1 MSRDS
6 SLITGT
12 VVAVQANFYQV
23 RLDPDTSTEGENP
36 LWADLRVLL
45 CTRRT
50 RLKKIGQQVMVGDRV
65 VVEEPDW
72 NDRRGVIS
80 QVFPR
85 QTELNRPPVA
95 NADRILLVFALTEPD
110 LDPASLTRFLVKAES
125 TGLEVS
131 LCLNKCDLVTA
142 EDLAQWRDRL
152 KGWGYEPMFISVRS
166 GLGIYK
172 QTANDSQNQVSA
184 TNPNLLDKID
194 TSCLPLE
201 GGEVVLTSPQEE
213 GEVLLTSPQE
223 EGEGGVLLTSPQGEA
238 EVLLTEVALSLQ
250 SHLQGKITVICGP
263 SGVGKSSLI
272 NQLIPALNLRVSAVS
287 GKLGRGRHTTRHVEL
302 FELPGGGLLA
312 DTPGF
317 NQPTLE
323 CEPSELAQYFPEAR
337 QRLALGSCQF
347 SDCSH
352 RSEPNCVVRGDW
364 ERYEYYLQFLS
375 EAIVRQQQE
384 LNSSSAEASLK
395 QQTKSDGTQQYEP
408 KLQTKKYRRSS
419 RRVQHQSL
427 QDMCQDDLF

>member
-1 MSRDS
+1 MSLNS
-6 SLITGT
+6 PSIVGT
-12 VVAVQANFYQV
+12 VIAVQANFYQV
-23 RLDPDTSTEGENP
+23 RLDPPVSIDGKNAP
-36 LWADLRVLL
+36 LADSPTLL

-65 VVEEPDW
+65 VVDEPDW
-72 NDRRGVIS
+72 TDRRGAIS
-80 QVFPR
+80 EVFPR

-95 NADRILLVFALTEPD
+95 NADRILLVFALAEPD

-131 LCLNKCDLVTA
+131 LCLNKCDLVTPQ
-142 EDLAQWRDRL
+142 ELEQWRDRL
-152 KGWGYEPMFISVRS
+152 SGWGYEPMFISVRS
-166 GLGIYK
+166 GAVVQEATEK
-172 QTANDSQNQVSA
+172 SPNEVSA
-184 TNPNLLDKID
+184 KEPASHDLMEKIEGYSVTFEENPLLANSVDRLAPLNPVH
-194 TSCLPLE
+194 SPLPNF
-201 GGEVVLTSPQEE
+201 
-213 GEVLLTSPQE
+213 LLQ
-223 EGEGGVLLTSPQGEA
+223 
-238 EVLLTEVALSLQ
+238 
-250 SHLQGKITVICGP
+250 HLQGKITVICGP

-272 NQLIPALNLRVSAVS
+272 NQLIPALNLRVNAVS

-323 CEPSELAQYFPEAR
+323 CDPSELAEYFPEAR

-352 RSEPNCVVRGDW
+352 RDEPNCLVRGSW
-364 ERYEYYLQFLS
+364 ERYDYYLNFLS
-375 EAIVRQQQE
+375 EALIRQQQE
-384 LNSSSAEASLK
+384 QNSSSAEASLK

-419 RRVQHQSL
+419 RRLQHQSL
-427 QDMCQDDLF
+427 QDMCQDLDEL

>member
-23 RLDPDTSTEGENP
+23 RLDPDASTDGENP
-36 LWADLRVLL
+36 LLADRPILL

-72 NDRRGVIS
+72 NEHRGVVS

-131 LCLNKCDLVTA
+131 LCLNKCDLVTD
-142 EDLAQWRDRL
+142 EHLELWRYRL
-152 KGWGYEPMFISVRS
+152 KGWGYDPMFISVRS
-166 GLGIYK
+166 GLGIYEEA
-172 QTANDSQNQVSA
+172 TNNRQNEVSA
-184 TNPNLLDKID
+184 TNPNSSDEIDSSLLP
-194 TSCLPLE
+194 SSFFLLP
-201 GGEVVLTSPQEE
+201 S
-213 GEVLLTSPQE
+213 SF
-223 EGEGGVLLTSPQGEA
+223 SI
-238 EVLLTEVALSLQ
+238 Q

-272 NQLIPALNLRVSAVS
+272 NQLIPALNLRVNAVS

-302 FELPGGGLLA
+302 FDLPGGGLLA

-317 NQPTLE
+317 NQPALE
-323 CEPSELAQYFPEAR
+323 CDPSELPRYFPEAR
-337 QRLALGSCQF
+337 HRLTLGSCQF

-352 RSEPNCVVRGDW
+352 SCEPNCVVRGDW
-364 ERYEYYLQFLS
+364 ERYEYYLQFLE

-384 LNSSSAEASLK
+384 QNSSSAEASLK

-427 QDMCQDDLF
+427 QDMCQEDLDQV

>member
-1 MSRDS
+1 MSLNS
-6 SLITGT
+6 PSIVGT
-12 VVAVQANFYQV
+12 VIAVQANFYQV
-23 RLDPDTSTEGENP
+23 RLDPAVSIEGKNAP
-36 LWADLRVLL
+36 LADSPILL

-65 VVEEPDW
+65 VVDEPDW
-72 NDRRGVIS
+72 TERRGAIS
-80 QVFPR
+80 EVFPR

-95 NADRILLVFALTEPD
+95 NADRILLVFALAEPD

-131 LCLNKCDLVTA
+131 LCLNKCDLVTPQ
-142 EDLAQWRDRL
+142 ELEQWRDRL
-152 KGWGYEPMFISVRS
+152 SGWGYEPMFISVRS
-166 GLGIYK
+166 GLGV
-172 QTANDSQNQVSA
+172 QEAAANFQNKVSVEKVASQPLSDKIDSSLLPSEDKPMLANSVYPLHPLNPVQSPL
-184 TNPNLLDKID
+184 PNLL
-194 TSCLPLE
+194 
-201 GGEVVLTSPQEE
+201 
-213 GEVLLTSPQE
+213 
-223 EGEGGVLLTSPQGEA
+223 QGPI
-238 EVLLTEVALSLQ
+238 
-250 SHLQGKITVICGP
+250 QGKITIICGP

-272 NQLIPALNLRVSAVS
+272 NQLIPALNLRVNAVS

-317 NQPTLE
+317 NQPALE
-323 CEPSELAQYFPEAR
+323 CDPSELAEYFPEAR

-352 RSEPNCVVRGDW
+352 RSEPNCVVRGSW
-364 ERYEYYLQFLS
+364 ERYEYYLQFLE
-375 EAIVRQQQE
+375 EAMIRQQQE
-384 LNSSSAEASLK
+384 QNSSSAESSLK

-419 RRVQHQSL
+419 RRLQHQSL
-427 QDMCQDDLF
+427 QDRCQDDLEEV

>member
-6 SLITGT
+6 SLITAT

-23 RLDPDTSTEGENP
+23 RLDPDADTDGENP
-36 LWADLRVLL
+36 LLADLPILL

-72 NDRRGVIS
+72 NDHRGVIS

-142 EDLAQWRDRL
+142 EHLEQWRDRL
-152 KGWGYEPMFISVRS
+152 KKWGYEPMFISVRS
-166 GLGIYK
+166 GLGIYEE
-172 QTANDSQNQVSA
+172 TTNDRQNEVSA
-184 TNPNLLDKID
+184 TNQNLSDKID
-194 TSCLPLE
+194 SSFLPSPL
-201 GGEVVLTSPQEE
+201 GGGE
-213 GEVLLTSPQE
+213 GEVALVES
-223 EGEGGVLLTSPQGEA
+223 EGGSASSIQT
-238 EVLLTEVALSLQ
+238 
-250 SHLQGKITVICGP
+250 HLQGKITVICGP

-272 NQLIPALNLRVSAVS
+272 NQLIPALNLRVNAVS

-302 FELPGGGLLA
+302 FDLPGGGLLA

-317 NQPTLE
+317 NQPALE
-323 CEPSELAQYFPEAR
+323 CDPSELPRYFPEVR
-337 QRLALGSCQF
+337 QRLALGTCQF

-364 ERYEYYLQFLS
+364 ERYEYYLQFLE

-384 LNSSSAEASLK
+384 QNSSSAEASLK

-427 QDMCQDDLF
+427 QEMCEEDLEEND

>member
-1 MSRDS
+1 MNPNSS
-6 SLITGT
+6 SLVGT

-23 RLDPDTSTEGENP
+23 SLDPEACIDGKNRP
-36 LWADLRVLL
+36 LADAPSLL

-65 VVEEPDW
+65 MVEEPDW
-72 NDRRGVIS
+72 NDHRGVIS

-131 LCLNKCDLVTA
+131 LCLNKCDLVTTQ
-142 EDLAQWRDRL
+142 ELEQWRDRL
-152 KGWGYEPMFISVRS
+152 KGWGYDPMFISVRS
-166 GLGIYK
+166 GLGIYHEA
-172 QTANDSQNQVSA
+172 ANNSENEVSA
-184 TNPNLLDKID
+184 TNPNLSEEID
-194 TSCLPLE
+194 SSLLPLE
-201 GGEVVLTSPQEE
+201 RG
-213 GEVLLTSPQE
+213 
-223 EGEGGVLLTSPQGEA
+223 
-238 EVLLTEVALSLQ
+238 VALVESQ
-250 SHLQGKITVICGP
+250 GVASSSSIETHLQGKITVICGP

-272 NQLIPALNLRVSAVS
+272 NQLIPTLNIRVNAVS

-302 FELPGGGLLA
+302 FDLPGGGLLA

-317 NQPTLE
+317 NQPALE
-323 CEPSELAQYFPEAR
+323 CDPSELPRYFPEVR
-337 QRLALGSCQF
+337 RSLALGTCQF

-364 ERYEYYLQFLS
+364 ERYEYYLQFLE

-384 LNSSSAEASLK
+384 QNSSSAEASLK

-419 RRVQHQSL
+419 RRLQHQSL
-427 QDMCQDDLF
+427 QEMCEEDLEEND

>member
-6 SLITGT
+6 SLITAT

-23 RLDPDTSTEGENP
+23 RLDPDADTDGENP
-36 LWADLRVLL
+36 LLADLPILL

-72 NDRRGVIS
+72 NDHRGVIS

-95 NADRILLVFALTEPD
+95 NADRILLVFALTEPG

-142 EDLAQWRDRL
+142 EHLEQWRDRL
-152 KGWGYEPMFISVRS
+152 KKWGYEPMFISVRS
-166 GLGIYK
+166 GLGIYEE
-172 QTANDSQNQVSA
+172 TTNDRQNEVSA
-184 TNPNLLDKID
+184 TNQNLSDKID
-194 TSCLPLE
+194 SSFLPSPL
-201 GGEVVLTSPQEE
+201 GGGE
-213 GEVLLTSPQE
+213 GEVALVES
-223 EGEGGVLLTSPQGEA
+223 EGGSASSIQT
-238 EVLLTEVALSLQ
+238 
-250 SHLQGKITVICGP
+250 HLQGKITVICGP

-272 NQLIPALNLRVSAVS
+272 NQLIPALNLRVNAVS

-302 FELPGGGLLA
+302 FDLPGGGLLA

-317 NQPTLE
+317 NQPALE
-323 CEPSELAQYFPEAR
+323 CDPSELPRYFPEVR
-337 QRLALGSCQF
+337 QRLALGTCQF

-364 ERYEYYLQFLS
+364 ERYEYYLQFLE

-384 LNSSSAEASLK
+384 QNSSSAEASLK

-427 QDMCQDDLF
+427 QEMCEEDLEEND

>member
-1 MSRDS
+1 MSLNS
-6 SLITGT
+6 PSIVGT
-12 VVAVQANFYQV
+12 VIAVQANFYQV
-23 RLDPDTSTEGENP
+23 RLDPTVSIDRKNAP
-36 LWADLRVLL
+36 LADSPTLL

-65 VVEEPDW
+65 VVDEPDW
-72 NDRRGVIS
+72 TDRRGAIS
-80 QVFPR
+80 EVFPR

-95 NADRILLVFALTEPD
+95 NADRILLVFALAEPD

-131 LCLNKCDLVTA
+131 LCLNKCDLVTPQ
-142 EDLAQWRDRL
+142 ELEQWRDRL
-152 KGWGYEPMFISVRS
+152 SGWGYEPMFISVRS
-166 GLGIYK
+166 GAGVQEATEESKNELSASKPAFHDLTEKIE
-172 QTANDSQNQVSA
+172 QFSA
-184 TNPNLLDKID
+184 TSEDKPRLPSSVYQLDPLNSVQGPLPNFLL
-194 TSCLPLE
+194 
-201 GGEVVLTSPQEE
+201 Q
-213 GEVLLTSPQE
+213 
-223 EGEGGVLLTSPQGEA
+223 
-238 EVLLTEVALSLQ
+238 
-250 SHLQGKITVICGP
+250 HLQGKITVICGP

-272 NQLIPALNLRVSAVS
+272 NQLIPALNLRVNAVS

-317 NQPTLE
+317 NQPALE
-323 CEPSELAQYFPEAR
+323 CDPSELAEYFPEAR

-352 RSEPNCVVRGDW
+352 RDEPNCVVRGDW
-364 ERYEYYLQFLS
+364 ERYDYYLNFLS

-384 LNSSSAEASLK
+384 QNSSSAEASLK

-419 RRVQHQSL
+419 RRLQHQSL
-427 QDMCQDDLF
+427 QDMCQDLDEL

>member
-23 RLDPDTSTEGENP
+23 RLDPDASTDGAHP
-36 LWADLRVLL
+36 LLADLPILL

-184 TNPNLLDKID
+184 TNPNLLDEID
-194 TSCLPLE
+194 SSLLP
-201 GGEVVLTSPQEE
+201 SSFF
-213 GEVLLTSPQE
+213 LLPS
-223 EGEGGVLLTSPQGEA
+223 SF
-238 EVLLTEVALSLQ
+238 SLQ

-317 NQPTLE
+317 NQPALE

-419 RRVQHQSL
+419 RRLQHQSL